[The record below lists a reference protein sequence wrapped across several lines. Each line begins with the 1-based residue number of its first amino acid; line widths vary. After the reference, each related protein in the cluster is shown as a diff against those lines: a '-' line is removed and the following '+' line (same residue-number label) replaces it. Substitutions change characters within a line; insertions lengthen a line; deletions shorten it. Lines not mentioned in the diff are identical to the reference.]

1 MKQSKFSFIK
11 LFELLATE
19 KKLLWH
25 LLIYAGIAGVIL
37 LSLPLGIQSMIG
49 FISSGQ
55 ISTSV
60 IVLIAFIL
68 LGILVSGGLQVMQ
81 LYLVE
86 HIQQKLF
93 ARTAFDFASRIP
105 KMRLEALFNHNPP
118 ELMNR
123 FFDVVSLQKGFAK
136 LLTDF
141 SAGVLQIVFG
151 LLLLSLYHPYFIMFG
166 VFLIVVLV
174 MVIRLTGPQGMES
187 SLSESKYKYK
197 MANWLQEMAASIRSF
212 KIAGRS
218 ELALEKTDELV
229 SGYLEARKKH
239 FNVLATQYFS
249 FVGFK
254 TFITGGLLVMGGVLL
269 IQKEINIGQFVASEI
284 IIILIMTAVE
294 KILVKLDVVYDV
306 LTSLEKIGQV
316 REIPLEK
323 EKKLQVEDLGNLEEG
338 FSLQLK
344 NLNYRYPSHKHDTIR
359 NINLSV
365 ASGEKVGIMG
375 MSNSGK
381 TTLINLLLGLYQSYD
396 GVISYNNVSLKEI
409 SHESLHDFTGNDS
422 QESLFDGSIL
432 DNIKMGRSQVSLK
445 EVLQVIEAVGLSD
458 FVHKLDNGLET
469 HITGGAMWLSESI
482 TQKLLLARFL
492 VKKPRLMVLS
502 DFPANN
508 AEKSHKRETL
518 RLLELE
524 GSKPTTLF
532 FTHDW
537 DVLAHCDRIFYL
549 NNGEL
554 VEADDKN
561 KGSFYGEIPK
571 AV

>member
-1 MKQSKFSFIK
+1 MEQRKFSFIK
-11 LFELLATE
+11 LIDLLASE
-19 KKLLWH
+19 KRLLWH
-25 LLIYAGIAGVIL
+25 LMIYAGIAGVIL

-68 LGILVSGGLQVMQ
+68 LGILVSGGLQIMQ

-93 ARTAFDFASRIP
+93 AKTAFDFAGRIP
-105 KMRLEALFNHNPP
+105 KMRMEALFGLNPP
-118 ELMNR
+118 ELLNR

-141 SAGVLQIVFG
+141 SAAVLQIIFG

-174 MVIRLTGPQGMES
+174 IIIRLTGPQGMES

-197 MANWLQEMAASIRSF
+197 MANWLQEIAGSIRSF

-218 ELALEKTDELV
+218 DLTLEKTDELV
-229 SGYLEARKKH
+229 SGYLQARKKH

-294 KILVKLDVVYDV
+294 KILVKLDIVYDV
-306 LTSLEKIGQV
+306 LTSLEKIDQV
-316 REIPLEK
+316 RDIPLER
-323 EKKLQVEDLGNLEEG
+323 ENKLQMEDLGSHEAFL
-338 FSLQLK
+338 LQLK
-344 NLNYRYPSHKHDTIR
+344 NLSYRYPSHKHDTIR
-359 NINLSV
+359 NINLTV
-365 ASGEKVGIMG
+365 APGEKIGIID

-381 TTLINLLLGLYQSYD
+381 TTLINLLLGLYHAYE

-409 SHESLHDFTGNDS
+409 NQESLHDFTGNDS
-422 QESLFDGSIL
+422 QETLFDGSIL
-432 DNIKMGRSQVSLK
+432 ENIRMGRKQVSLK
-445 EVLQVIEAVGLSD
+445 EVLQVIKAVGLSD
-458 FVHKLDNGLET
+458 FVQNLESGLET
-469 HITGGAMWLSESI
+469 QIKGGEVWLSHST
-482 TQKLLLARFL
+482 TQKLILARFL
-492 VKKPRLMVLS
+492 VKKPRFLVLS

-508 AEKSHKRETL
+508 LEKSQKQEIIK
-518 RLLELE
+518 LLDS
-524 GSKPTTLF
+524 GDNKPTTLF
-532 FTHDW
+532 FTHDA
-537 DVLAHCDRIFYL
+537 DVLANCDRVFYL
-549 NNGEL
+549 NSGEL
-554 VEADDKN
+554 VEANELKRESSNDKM
-561 KGSFYGEIPK
+561 PK
-571 AV
+571 TV